1 MGATMTLHDSRWRI
15 RSKGIAPH
23 ATGHQRSMVAN
34 ISRRDGESRTWR
46 FRMRWSWACVLVGL
60 VQVASL
66 AYGWDNSKAATILAM
81 SALMSVIFGA
91 LTLVHLRLLI
101 GELESPSTKRTLS
114 NPASLYSGIWIIS
127 IALTI
132 LAGLLGPSGG
142 WTVLAFVLQLSG
154 LAAMSLWIWQV
165 GDLDD

>member
-1 MGATMTLHDSRWRI
+1 
-15 RSKGIAPH
+15 
-23 ATGHQRSMVAN
+23 MVAN
-34 ISRRDGESRTWR
+34 ISRRDEAQTWR
-46 FRMRWSWACVLVGL
+46 VGMRWSWACVLVGL
-60 VQVASL
+60 GQVASL
-66 AYGWDNSKAATILAM
+66 AYGWDSSKAATILVIA
-81 SALMSVIFGA
+81 ALESVIFGV

-101 GELESPSTKRTLS
+101 GELESPSTKRTPS
-114 NPASLYSGIWIIS
+114 NPTSFYSGIWIIS
-127 IALTI
+127 IVLTI